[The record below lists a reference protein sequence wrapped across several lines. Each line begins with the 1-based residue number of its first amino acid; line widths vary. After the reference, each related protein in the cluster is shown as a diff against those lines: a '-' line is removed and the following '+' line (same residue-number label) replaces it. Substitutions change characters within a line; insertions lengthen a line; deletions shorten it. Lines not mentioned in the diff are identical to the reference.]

1 MRGLAEGLR
10 HHYLAAMPL
19 PRPSSPR
26 ALWADLRLFWSGR
39 SRTQWVAALFAI
51 MIPIGILG
59 AFYLDAKTNIA
70 PGPQLIFVESWPVT
84 RTDAEIRE
92 KQQRDRVARE
102 ARERER
108 QRQFQEIDNGLRRY
122 GI

>member
-1 MRGLAEGLR
+1 
-10 HHYLAAMPL
+10 MPL

-39 SRTQWVAALFAI
+39 SRTQWVAALLAI

-59 AFYLDAKTNIA
+59 AFWLDARTNIR
-70 PGPQLIFVESWPVT
+70 PGPQLIFVESWPAT
-84 RTDAEIRE
+84 RTDAEIRA
-92 KQQRDRVARE
+92 KQQRDRIARE

-108 QRQFQEIDNGLRRY
+108 QRQFQVIDNGLKQY

>member
-1 MRGLAEGLR
+1 
-10 HHYLAAMPL
+10 MPL

-26 ALWADLRLFWSGR
+26 ALWADLRLFWNGR
-39 SRTQWVAALFAI
+39 SRTQWVAAFLAVL
-51 MIPIGILG
+51 IPIGILG

-70 PGPQLIFVESWPVT
+70 PGPQLIFVESWPLT

-108 QRQFQEIDNGLRRY
+108 QRQFQELDNGLRRY